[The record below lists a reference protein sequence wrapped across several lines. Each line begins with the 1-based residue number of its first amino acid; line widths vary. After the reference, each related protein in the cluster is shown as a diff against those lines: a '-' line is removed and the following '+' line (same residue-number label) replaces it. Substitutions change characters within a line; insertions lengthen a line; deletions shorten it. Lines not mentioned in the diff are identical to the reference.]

1 MASPA
6 PIFAEMPSLKKK
18 KTMANVRRLKKE
30 IEFMSSQLIGDCID
44 YLDTFED
51 KKETSVLSIIEEA
64 VLLNNTMLDRACHPD
79 GKNNPKLVKQHYRN
93 LKIDFIKGLDQAY
106 GKLETLLK
114 K

>member
-1 MASPA
+1 
-6 PIFAEMPSLKKK
+6 
-18 KTMANVRRLKKE
+18 MANVRRLKKE

-51 KKETSVLSIIEEA
+51 TKEISVLSIIEDA

-79 GKNNPKLVKQHYRN
+79 GKDNPKLVKQHYRQI
-93 LKIDFIKGLDQAY
+93 KIDFIKGLDQGY

>member
-1 MASPA
+1 
-6 PIFAEMPSLKKK
+6 
-18 KTMANVRRLKKE
+18 MANVRRLKKE

-79 GKNNPKLVKQHYRN
+79 GKNNPALQPAWRHN
-93 LKIDFIKGLDQAY
+93 PAAWAA
-106 GKLETLLK
+106 
-114 K
+114 